1 MSDDKDDNT
10 RVGLWVIFGVAAL
23 VVIGTVAGV
32 VVRQLKGAGAPAAAA
47 ASAVVAEEAMVEGP
61 LSGELLGAVFFE
73 SGKATID
80 GAPAE
85 LAKAIAALK
94 EHADKGVVL
103 AGFHDAT
110 GDPAKNA
117 ELAKERAKAVRAA
130 IVAGGVGIERAKLR
144 KPEQTDGGADL
155 QAARRVEIRL
165 VDLKN

>member
-1 MSDDKDDNT
+1 MSDDKDDST
-10 RVGLWVIFGVAAL
+10 RTGLWAIAGIVAL
-23 VVIGTVAGV
+23 VVFGIVAGV
-32 VVRQLKGAGAPAAAA
+32 VFRQFGHKNGTAPAAATA
-47 ASAVVAEEAMVEGP
+47 AVEEAMVEGP
-61 LSGELLGAVFFE
+61 LSGELLGAIFFE
-73 SGKATID
+73 SGKATIE

-85 LAKAIAALK
+85 LAKTIAALK
-94 EHADKGVVL
+94 EQAGKGVVL

-110 GDPAKNA
+110 GDPVKNA

-130 IVAGGVGIERAKLR
+130 LVIGGVGVERAKLR